1 MFIKKFTT
9 LQEDK
14 EYDYETLRKE
24 YKINA
29 PSDFNFAFD
38 VVDECA
44 RVCPDK
50 IAIVWCND
58 HGEELTFTYGKL
70 AKEVNR
76 TANYLASFGVG
87 KGDRVMM
94 ILRRRYEVYFF
105 FLALHKLGAI
115 VIPATNMLLAKDIIY
130 RNNAAEVNVIVSFDD
145 KVQDEIEASLSRSPT
160 VKTLITVGQD
170 RPNWHNFHKGYTA
183 FADTYNRREV
193 SPGGK
198 DTMILYFT
206 SGTSGYPKM
215 VQHSYFYPLG
225 HICTAKFWQRVIKDG
240 LHLSIAESGWG
251 KFVWGKLYGQMLCGT
266 AIFTYDMD
274 TFVPGKV
281 LQKMAQYKVTT
292 FCAPPTVYRYLI
304 RQDLSKYDLS
314 ALVNC
319 STAGEALNGEVYE
332 QFLKQTGHKIH
343 EGFGQTE
350 TTLTIGNFPGME
362 PKSGSMGKPAPGYD
376 VDIVHGN
383 GKPCEAGEQGEIVI
397 RLEHGVPC
405 GLFSGYYRDVS
416 LTAAAFDSGIYHT
429 GDVAYHDNDGYFYF
443 VGRNDDLIKTSGY
456 RVSPFE
462 VESSLQKH
470 PAVLEC
476 AVTGV
481 DDPQRGQAIKA
492 TVVLCKGFEASKSL
506 QAELIDFVKHDTAS
520 YKAPRIIEFVE
531 ELPKTISG
539 KIRRVEI
546 RQGDKDKKTISAG
559 ND

>member
-1 MFIKKFTT
+1 MFLERFVSIDPEKN
-9 LQEDK
+9 
-14 EYDYETLRKE
+14 YSYEELRKNF
-24 YKINA
+24 KIKIPEN
-29 PSDFNFAFD
+29 FNFSFD
-38 VVDECA
+38 VVDKLAEEE
-44 RVCPDK
+44 PDRR
-50 IAIVWCND
+50 AIIWCDD
-58 HGEELTFTYGKL
+58 HGEEKIFTFGQL

-76 TANYLASFGVG
+76 TANYLASFGLG

-130 RNNAAEVNVIVSFDD
+130 RNNAAEVNMIVSFDD
-145 KVQDEIEASLSRSPT
+145 KVQDEIEASLNDSPT
-160 VKTLITVGQD
+160 VKTLITVGKD
-170 RPNWHNFHKGYTA
+170 RPRWHNFHKGYTA
-183 FADTYNRREV
+183 YSDVYNRREL

-198 DTMILYFT
+198 DTMLLYFT

-215 VQHSYFYPLG
+215 VQHSFLYPLG
-225 HICTAKFWQRVIKDG
+225 HICTAKYWQRVVDGG

-251 KFVWGKLYGQMLCGT
+251 KFVWGKLYGQFMCGS
-266 AIFTYDMD
+266 AVFTYDMES
-274 TFVPGKV
+274 FVPGKV
-281 LQKMAQYKVTT
+281 LSKMAQYGVTT

-319 STAGEALNGEVYE
+319 STAGEALNGEVYD
-332 QFLKQTGHKIH
+332 QFLKQTGHKIY

-376 VDIVHGN
+376 VDIVRPDGT
-383 GKPCEAGEQGEIVI
+383 PCDANEQGEIII
-397 RLEHGVPC
+397 RLDAGRPC

-429 GDVAYHDNDGYFYF
+429 GDVAYHDEDGYFYF

-481 DDPQRGQAIKA
+481 EDEKRGMAVKA
-492 TVVLCKGFEASKSL
+492 TVVLCKGYVADKTL

-520 YKAPRIIEFVE
+520 YKAPRIIEFVD

-546 RQGDKDKKTISAG
+546 RAKDKKTPLSAG

>member
-1 MFIKKFTT
+1 MFVDKFISVDS
-9 LQEDK
+9 EK
-14 EYDYETLRKE
+14 EYTYDDLRE
-24 YKINA
+24 QFKIKIPDN
-29 PSDFNFAFD
+29 FNYSFD
-38 VVDECA
+38 VIDEIA
-44 RVCPDK
+44 KAEPDRR
-50 IAIVWCND
+50 AIVWCDD
-58 HGEELTFTYGKL
+58 HGGEEIFTFGRL

-76 TANYLASFGVG
+76 TANYLASFGIG
-87 KGDRVMM
+87 KGDRVML
-94 ILRRRYEVYFF
+94 ILRRRYEVYYF

-115 VIPATNMLLAKDIIY
+115 VIPATNMLLAKDLIY

-145 KVQDEIEASLSRSPT
+145 KVQEEIEASLPDSPS
-160 VKTLITVGQD
+160 VKTLITVGSD

-183 FADTYNRREV
+183 FSDTYTRREI

-198 DTMILYFT
+198 DIMLLYFT

-215 VQHSYFYPLG
+215 VQHSYLYPLG
-225 HICTAKFWQRVIKDG
+225 HICTAKYWQRVIDGG

-251 KFVWGKLYGQMLCGT
+251 KFVWGKLYGQLLCGT
-266 AIFTYDMD
+266 AVFTYDMD

-281 LQKMAQYKVTT
+281 LSRMAQYGVTT

-304 RQDLSKYDLS
+304 RQDLSKYDLKS
-314 ALVNC
+314 LVHC
-319 STAGEALNGEVYE
+319 STAGEALNGEVYDR
-332 QFLKQTGHKIH
+332 FLEQTGHKIR

-362 PKSGSMGKPAPGYD
+362 PKPGSMGKPAPGYD
-376 VDIVHGN
+376 VDISRPN
-383 GKPCEAGEQGEIVI
+383 GTSCEPGEQGEIII
-397 RLEHGVPC
+397 RFKKDERPC
-405 GLFSGYYRDVS
+405 GLFAGYYLDVS
-416 LTAAAFDSGIYHT
+416 LTAAAFDNGVYHT
-429 GDVAYHDNDGYFYF
+429 GDVAYRDEDGYFFF

-470 PAVLEC
+470 KAVLEC

-481 DDPQRGQAIKA
+481 EDAQRGMAVKA
-492 TVVLCKGFEASKSL
+492 TVVLCKGYEASKEL
-506 QAELIDFVKHDTAS
+506 QSELIDFVKHDTAP

-546 RQGDKDKKTISAG
+546 RDKDKKVESAG